1 MKAENIK
8 VKFSPL
14 VMAKIEYMCSLRTDN
29 EWSGNHY
36 YHKKIE
42 GGEGEDSK
50 VSIVVEDLAIMDEEG
65 TPGFTT
71 FNNDDTYALTYI
83 SRHRKLLG
91 CQMGLLH
98 SHHGM
103 YSVGPSGTDDDTMKK
118 EGEAPDVANFLSIIV
133 YNDRTKRDYSVRITQ
148 RVKTK
153 VLAGDK
159 YANEFSK
166 WKNEGQDTKTTFKD
180 FEALEILD
188 IKNIEYAEAEWS
200 EAQKT
205 EFVNRINELSETRKR
220 KEEEERKKKSYY
232 YDNYSWGAVTKFKP
246 GKSGKGKKNKKKRK
260 NLHEQFLEYQ
270 RNGGTLAYSA
280 WLHYYHQ
287 DDSNWERKLDT
298 ASLTD
303 EDLYKIGLYLQYCDS
318 IGFEVDFDYW
328 KQSVLPYQSKREYV
342 SKEEYALQ
350 YGYYDQYYEDQWFRD
365 YGSVVELSRNNK
377 QSKLFREATLSIL
390 GGNAYAD
397 DDDSSEYDNDE
408 YDDGIVDAIKPL
420 NYGEYWQWWVGRY
433 PNSNPDG
440 AVVYQNWLEYKRTFL
455 NNTEKKTKTD
465 DTKTNDD
472 EDTGMIEYRQL
483 SLMLVNLSIME
494 LKDPKKIF
502 PYDIKVAIKKNV
514 GKLKRY
520 GLNSDGVKLESTVEE
535 SVKGIIEALRS
546 GFYAFRDDLLE
557 TLLIATFNHLTD
569 IIKGEYECT
578 YTKAIMSAITDYI
591 NYEIVTTKW
600 QE

>member
-14 VMAKIEYMCSLRTDN
+14 VMAKIEYMCSLRTDK

-36 YHKKIE
+36 YHKKVE

-103 YSVGPSGTDDDTMKK
+103 YSIGPSGTDDNTMEK
-118 EGEAPDVANFLSIIV
+118 EGKAPDVANFLSIIV
-133 YNDRTKRDYSVRITQ
+133 YNDRKVRDYSVRITQ

-153 VLAGDK
+153 VLAGDR
-159 YANEFSK
+159 YANEFAK

-188 IKNIEYAEAEWS
+188 IKNIEYAEAEWT

-205 EFVNRINELSETRKR
+205 EFVNRINELAEARKR
-220 KEEEERKKKSYY
+220 KEEEEKRKKSYY
-232 YDNYSWGAVTKFKP
+232 YGNSGYGTITKFQSKK
-246 GKSGKGKKNKKKRK
+246 GKKGKKNKK
-260 NLHEQFLEYQ
+260 NVYEQFLEYQ
-270 RNGGTLAYSA
+270 RNGGSLAYSA

-287 DDSNWERKLDT
+287 DDKNGERKLNT
-298 ASLTD
+298 AALT
-303 EDLYKIGLYLQYCDS
+303 EDQWYKIGLYLQYCDTA
-318 IGFEVDFDYW
+318 GFEIDFDYW
-328 KQSVLPYQSKREYV
+328 KQSLLPYQSGREYI
-342 SKEEYALQ
+342 SKEEYAYQ
-350 YGYYDQYYEDQWFRD
+350 YGYYDEYYEDQWFRD
-365 YGSVVELSRNNK
+365 YGSIVELARNNK
-377 QSKLFREATLSIL
+377 ESESFRKAVLSIL
-390 GGNAYAD
+390 GEDAYVD
-397 DDDSSEYDNDE
+397 DDDNNEYDNDE
-408 YDDGIVDAIKPL
+408 YDDGIVDAVKPL
-420 NYGEYWQWWVGRY
+420 DYGEYWQWWTNKY

-440 AVVYQNWLEYKRTFL
+440 ATVYQNWLEYKRTFL
-455 NNTEKKTKTD
+455 NNTEKKTETGGSV
-465 DTKTNDD
+465 TNGDD

-520 GLNSDGVKLESTVEE
+520 GLNNDGIRLESTVEE
-535 SVKGIIEALRS
+535 AVKGIIEALRS

-557 TLLIATFNHLTD
+557 TLLVATFKHLKD
-569 IIKGEYECT
+569 IIKGEYECP

-591 NYEIVTTKW
+591 NYEIDTTNGKD
-600 QE
+600 

>member
-14 VMAKIEYMCSLRTDN
+14 VMAKIEYMCSLRTDK

-36 YHKKIE
+36 YHKKVE

-65 TPGFTT
+65 TPGYTT
-71 FNNDDTYALTYI
+71 FSNDDTYALTYI

-103 YSVGPSGTDDDTMKK
+103 YGVGPSVTDDNTMEK
-118 EGEAPDVANFLSIIV
+118 EGKAPDVANFLSIIV
-133 YNDRTKRDYSVRITQ
+133 YNDRKIRDYSVRITQ

-153 VLAGDK
+153 VLAGDR
-159 YANEFSK
+159 YANEFAN

-188 IKNIEYAEAEWS
+188 IKNIEYAEAAWT
-200 EAQKT
+200 EAQKA
-205 EFVNRINELSETRKR
+205 EFVDRVNELAEARKR
-220 KEEEERKKKSYY
+220 KEEEEKRKKSSYY
-232 YDNYSWGAVTKFKP
+232 GYSGYGTLTKFQP
-246 GKSGKGKKNKKKRK
+246 KKNKKGRK
-260 NLHEQFLEYQ
+260 NKKNLYEQFLEYQ
-270 RNGGTLAYSA
+270 RNGGSLAYST

-287 DDSNWERKLDT
+287 DDNNGKRQLNT
-298 ASLTD
+298 ASLTESD
-303 EDLYKIGLYLQYCDS
+303 WYKIGLYLQYCDTA
-318 IGFEVDFDYW
+318 GFEIDFDYW
-328 KQSVLPYQSKREYV
+328 KQSLLPYQSRREYI
-342 SKEEYALQ
+342 SREEYAYQ
-350 YGYYDQYYEDQWFRD
+350 YGDYDAYYEDQWFRD
-365 YGSVVELSRNNK
+365 YGSVVELARNNK
-377 QSKLFREATLSIL
+377 ESESFKKAALSIL
-390 GGNAYAD
+390 GEHAYVD
-397 DDDSSEYDNDE
+397 DDDDDDDE
-408 YDDGIVDAIKPL
+408 YDDGMVDAMQPMD
-420 NYGEYWQWWVGRY
+420 YGEYWQWWTNKY

-440 AVVYQNWLEYKRTFL
+440 ATVYQNWLEYKRTFL
-455 NNTEKKTKTD
+455 NNTEKETETSNTTTKD
-465 DTKTNDD
+465 DD

-502 PYDIKVAIKKNV
+502 PHDIKVAIKKNI

-520 GLNSDGVKLESTVEE
+520 GLNSDGVRLETTVEE
-535 SVKGIIEALRS
+535 AVKGIIEALRS

-557 TLLIATFNHLTD
+557 TLLVATFKHLKD
-569 IIKGEYECT
+569 IIKGECECS
-578 YTKAIMSAITDYI
+578 YTKTILSAIADYI
-591 NYEIVTTKW
+591 NYEIDTTNGKG
-600 QE
+600 